1 MSIFEEYRGFWGTGH
16 ELSERAKKLS
26 KTIGINAEKVTE
38 RLIRYYTS
46 AGVLDKPDRLGREA
60 AYHFKHLLQLITA
73 RRLVDEGV
81 SLMAISKFNLN
92 KSAEELEQSLLNPSK
107 VEALTVSTQ
116 YLEVKNSS
124 KVAES
129 KRKDTTTPEDAFSG
143 LRELTNAIQKEV
155 LELSKRRDQLEMM
168 VTRLE
173 EKEEQIF
180 KEFQNERREMKHMY
194 MEIMEQLTRTS
205 ERQNRALE
213 DQLCKMSKQVSSM
226 QEEVLMLLH
235 KQVEHKFPTK

>member
-1 MSIFEEYRGFWGTGH
+1 MLIFEEYRGFWGTGH

-26 KTIGINAEKVTE
+26 KSLGINPEKLTE

-60 AYHFKHLLQLITA
+60 AYHFRHLLQLLTA

-81 SLMAISKFNLN
+81 SLVAISKFNLN
-92 KSAEELEQSLLNPSK
+92 KSAEELEQALLKPSK
-107 VEALTVSTQ
+107 TEAITVSTQ
-116 YLEVKNSS
+116 YLEVKSASIVAGS
-124 KVAES
+124 KS
-129 KRKDTTTPEDAFSG
+129 KSTTNPEDALEG
-143 LRELTNAIQKEV
+143 LRELTNDIQKEV

-173 EKEEQIF
+173 EKEEQIY

-194 MEIMEQLTRTS
+194 MEIMEQLTRTA

-213 DQLCKMSKQVSSM
+213 DQLSMMSKQMSSM

-235 KQVEHKFPTK
+235 KQVEYKFPTK

>member
-26 KTIGINAEKVTE
+26 KSIGINAEKVTE

-81 SLMAISKFNLN
+81 SLVAISKFNLN
-92 KSAEELEQSLLNPSK
+92 KSVEELEQSLLNPSK
-107 VEALTVSTQ
+107 AEALTVSTQ

-124 KVAES
+124 KVAGE
-129 KRKDTTTPEDAFSG
+129 KIKDTTNPKDALSE

-155 LELSKRRDQLEMM
+155 LELSKRREQLEMM
-168 VTRLE
+168 VTKLE
-173 EKEEQIF
+173 EKEEQIY
-180 KEFQNERREMKHMY
+180 KEFQNQRHEIKHMY
-194 MEIMEQLTRTS
+194 MEIMEQLTRTA
-205 ERQNRALE
+205 ERQNMAIE
-213 DQLCKMSKQVSSM
+213 DQLSMLSKQASSM

-235 KQVEHKFPTK
+235 KQAEHRFPTK